1 MWLSVNGSA
10 GTALPV
16 AIESDHLMLGMRV
29 FLIDAKRHG
38 WIAR

>member
-1 MWLSVNGSA
+1 MWLSMNGSA
-10 GTALPV
+10 YTALPI
-16 AIESDHLMLGMRV
+16 AILSDHWMLGMRV